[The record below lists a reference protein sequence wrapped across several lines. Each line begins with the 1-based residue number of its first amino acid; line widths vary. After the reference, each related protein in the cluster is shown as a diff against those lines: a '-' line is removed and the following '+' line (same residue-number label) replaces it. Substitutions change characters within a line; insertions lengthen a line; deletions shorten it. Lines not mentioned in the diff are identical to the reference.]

1 MTRPR
6 PPHLHREVTRHRKPV
21 WYVRI
26 GRGPRIRIR
35 ADYGTPEFDAEY
47 QAALSGN
54 KTARNRTVTAGT
66 LAWLIERF
74 RETPAWLSLS
84 PATRKK
90 RENIFRQIIESAGR
104 QPYAAIRE
112 ANIAA
117 GRDRR
122 GKTPHQARAFIDTM
136 RCLYAWAKQ
145 AGFVRVDPAAE
156 VKYPTIKS
164 GEGFPIWTD
173 TDVAAY
179 EKRWPI
185 GTKERVWFDVLSY
198 TGLRRGDAVRLGKQH
213 VRDGEAIITTEKSG
227 GKVEVIIPL
236 HLFPALIETLRV
248 GPTGDL
254 HFIVGANGKPMAKDS
269 FGNAFHFACRAA
281 GIKKSAHGLRKYAAT
296 KAAEAGANI
305 WQLNA
310 MFGWTGTK
318 MASHYT
324 QAADRKRLGRE
335 GFKKLTNQS
344 AGEQK
349 TGSKRSDERQQYN
362 SVCRPEP

>member
-6 PPHLHREVTRHRKPV
+6 PPHLHREVTRHKKPV
-21 WYVRI
+21 WYVRV
-26 GRGPRIRIR
+26 GKGPRIRIR
-35 ADYGTPEFDAEY
+35 ADYGTSEFAAEY
-47 QAALSGN
+47 QAAITGVPLGTGVSRL
-54 KTARNRTVTAGT
+54 TPSTGT

-104 QPYAAIRE
+104 QPYTAITE
-112 ANIAA
+112 AHIAA
-117 GRDRR
+117 GRDKR

-136 RCLYAWAKQ
+136 RCLYAWAKEV
-145 AGFVRVDPAAE
+145 GFVRIDPAAD
-156 VKYPTIKS
+156 VKYPTLKS
-164 GEGFPIWTD
+164 GEGFPIWID
-173 TDVAAY
+173 RDVAAY
-179 EKRWPI
+179 EARWPI

-213 VRDGEAIITTEKSG
+213 VREGEAVITTEKSG

-236 HLFPALIETLRV
+236 HLFPALIGTLRA

-254 HFIVGANGKPMAKDS
+254 HFIAGAHGKPMTKDS

-281 GIKKSAHGLRKYAAT
+281 GIKKSAHGLRKLAAT
-296 KAAEAGANI
+296 RAAEAGANI

-324 QAADRKRLGRE
+324 QAFERRRAARE
-335 GFKKLTNQS
+335 GFKRLVTNETDS
-344 AGEQK
+344 IK
-349 TGSKRSDERQQYN
+349 PRER
-362 SVCRPEP
+362 RK

>member
-1 MTRPR
+1 MRQALRRRSSELSTMTRPR

-26 GRGPRIRIR
+26 GKGPRIRIR

-236 HLFPALIETLRV
+236 HLFPALIETLRA

-254 HFIVGANGKPMAKDS
+254 HFIVGTNGKPMTKES

-281 GIKKSAHGLRKYAAT
+281 GINNRRMDFGSMQQPKLRK
-296 KAAEAGANI
+296 
-305 WQLNA
+305 
-310 MFGWTGTK
+310 
-318 MASHYT
+318 
-324 QAADRKRLGRE
+324 RE
-335 GFKKLTNQS
+335 PISG
-344 AGEQK
+344 
-349 TGSKRSDERQQYN
+349 N
-362 SVCRPEP
+362 SMPCSVGPEPRWPRITRRRQTANGSDAKG